1 MLWGALFH
9 IKPFVL
15 RVIDAVIAY
24 ISQGSRHAMKRSP
37 PSQIPNLSVRQ
48 LMAVASVAKY
58 ASFIAAASELQ
69 MSQPGLSRMI
79 RSAEEELG
87 SALFERTT
95 RQVTLT
101 SVGVEFVPLAERI
114 LHDLELSSNAIR
126 ELREQTRGHLSL
138 SCPMAFATNMLA
150 ALIVKYK
157 RVNPN
162 VVLHI
167 HEGIQSNTIGLI
179 RSGQVDFGIGAL
191 SEPHDDLLVEP
202 LCPTCFH
209 VVFHKNHRF
218 ARRRKIS
225 LDDLRG
231 EPLISIPPS
240 SNLRRIFDG
249 AAANAGFRLNYTITV
264 NTYSALAQFVRSE
277 VGVTILASTS
287 LPDDAQL
294 ASHPIDP
301 EEFNGTL
308 AIMRLKG
315 RPMSAAARGFQELV
329 KRHFA
334 DLSQTLASPR
344 TARGRSRRK
353 TAR

>member
-1 MLWGALFH
+1 
-9 IKPFVL
+9 
-15 RVIDAVIAY
+15 
-24 ISQGSRHAMKRSP
+24 MKRL
-37 PSQIPNLSVRQ
+37 SQSQMPNLSVRQ
-48 LMAVASVAKY
+48 LMAVAAVAKY
-58 ASFIAAASELQ
+58 SSFIAAASELR

-101 SVGVEFVPLAERI
+101 SAGAEFVPLAERI
-114 LHDLELSSNAIR
+114 LHDLELSSDAIR
-126 ELREQTRGHLSL
+126 ELREQTRGHLAI

-150 ALIVKYK
+150 ALIIKYK

-162 VVLHI
+162 VILHI
-167 HEGIQSNTIGLI
+167 HEGIQSNTLGLI

-191 SEPHDDLLVEP
+191 SEPHDDLLVEK
-202 LCPTCFH
+202 LCPTCYH

-218 ARRRKIS
+218 AQYEKIG
-225 LDDLRG
+225 LNDLRG
-231 EPLISIPPS
+231 EPLVSIPPS
-240 SNLRRIFDG
+240 SDLRRIFDG

-264 NTYSALAQFVRSE
+264 NTYSALAQFVRSG

-287 LPDDAQL
+287 LPDDALL

-301 EEFNGTL
+301 KEFNGTL

-315 RPMSAAARGFQELV
+315 RPMSAAAIGFQELI
-329 KRHFA
+329 KRHFPDMSETVA
-334 DLSQTLASPR
+334 PGSDRRAPRVARKPSQ
-344 TARGRSRRK
+344 RK
-353 TAR
+353 SVPAPAATNG